1 MDRVASMTAFVKVV
15 DCRGFSAAAQRMN
28 LSPTMISNH
37 VRALE
42 EKLGARLL
50 NRTTRKL
57 SLTEV
62 GRIYYERCLQ
72 ILGEIDE
79 ADRLAVAQQSVPRG
93 ILRLNTS
100 TAIAPFLAP
109 TTAAFTARYPECS
122 IILTMTDR
130 MVDMVEEGFDLAVRI
145 TQAGDSSLIVRHLTS
160 YRFVVCGAPR
170 YLKAHGTPRQLTD
183 LAQHNCL
190 TYSHSPWGNE
200 WHFIGTDGEQPVPV
214 SGNLQTNSA
223 ETLRAAAVCA
233 QGLIFVPRFLVEQ
246 DIKAG
251 RLMPILAK
259 FLPVEFA
266 IDAYYPHRHLVSAKV
281 RSFIDLLVQNFREGR

>member
-1 MDRVASMTAFVKVV
+1 MILDNLEPALDRITSMTAFVKVV
-15 DCRGFSAAAQRMN
+15 DCRCFSAAAQRMN

-109 TTAAFTARYPECS
+109 TRHRRWIPRSRRCARTEA
-122 IILTMTDR
+122 R
-130 MVDMVEEGFDLAVRI
+130 
-145 TQAGDSSLIVRHLTS
+145 
-160 YRFVVCGAPR
+160 
-170 YLKAHGTPRQLTD
+170 
-183 LAQHNCL
+183 
-190 TYSHSPWGNE
+190 
-200 WHFIGTDGEQPVPV
+200 
-214 SGNLQTNSA
+214 
-223 ETLRAAAVCA
+223 
-233 QGLIFVPRFLVEQ
+233 
-246 DIKAG
+246 
-251 RLMPILAK
+251 
-259 FLPVEFA
+259 
-266 IDAYYPHRHLVSAKV
+266 
-281 RSFIDLLVQNFREGR
+281 